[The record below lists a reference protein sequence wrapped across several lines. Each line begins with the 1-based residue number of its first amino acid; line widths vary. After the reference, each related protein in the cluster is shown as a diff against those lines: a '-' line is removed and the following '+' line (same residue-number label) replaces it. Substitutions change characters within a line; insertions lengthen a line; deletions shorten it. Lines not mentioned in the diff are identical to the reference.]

1 MAASQSRRT
10 PTPAFESIY
19 RHGFLRVAVCTP
31 RVEVAS
37 PEFNARQTLSLV
49 RQAAEERAALALFPE
64 LGLSAY
70 SNEDLFQQDALLD
83 ASLAGAR
90 AIVADASRDLSTVV
104 IVGLPLRLDGRLFNC
119 AVVLQRG
126 RVLGVVP
133 KSYLPE
139 LPRVLR
145 EAAVCPAAQAIS
157 GTVRLLGAD
166 VPFGSQLLFAAR
178 NLAGCVLHVEIC
190 EDVWVPLPP
199 STFAALAGATV
210 LANLSASDITVGK
223 ADYRRLICAAQSA
236 QMRRGLSL
244 LGRGSRRVDDRPR
257 VGRPRTDL

>member
-83 ASLAGAR
+83 ASLAGLADL
-90 AIVADASRDLSTVV
+90 ADASRDLSTVV
-104 IVGLPLRLDGRLFNC
+104 IVGLPLQLDGRLFNC
-119 AVVLQRG
+119 AVVLQHG

-133 KSYLPE
+133 KSYLPNY
-139 LPRVLR
+139 R
-145 EAAVCPAAQAIS
+145 EFYEKRQFAAAPQALS
-157 GTVRLLGAD
+157 SSVRLL
-166 VPFGSQLLFAAR
+166 
-178 NLAGCVLHVEIC
+178 
-190 EDVWVPLPP
+190 
-199 STFAALAGATV
+199 
-210 LANLSASDITVGK
+210 
-223 ADYRRLICAAQSA
+223 
-236 QMRRGLSL
+236 
-244 LGRGSRRVDDRPR
+244 
-257 VGRPRTDL
+257 